1 MKPTASLLAVVAV
14 AAALTGLTAQE
25 RAGGQLR
32 VFIRAGEKT
41 HGPAGNDQ
49 HDYPLFLKDWTRLL
63 TERGASVQGALRFPT
78 ADELAKTDVMIIHK
92 GDGGT
97 CSVQERALLDGYV
110 KRGGGLVIL
119 HDGMCSDDAAWFATI
134 AGAAKQHGEPNW
146 SRGVLKMQFVDR
158 SHPVTKGLPDFE
170 FDDEAFFMLRRTPGM
185 HALATTP
192 VPDKGEVVPQV
203 WVYENTQPGGQPY
216 RAFVSM
222 QAHYYKNFAQPV
234 YRELL
239 LRGIAWA
246 GKKDALTLVGETK
259 NSGLRTKNEE

>member
-1 MKPTASLLAVVAV
+1 MKNLALVFSVLLVVLWTPM
-14 AAALTGLTAQE
+14 AAQPE
-25 RAGGQLR
+25 PLR

-49 HDYPLFLKDWTRLL
+49 HDYPLFLKEWTKLL
-63 TERGASVQGALRFPT
+63 TERGATVQGDLRFPT

-97 CSVQERALLDGYV
+97 CSAAERALLDTYT

-119 HDGMCSDDAAWFATI
+119 HDGMCSDDAIWFATV

-146 SRGVLKMQFVDR
+146 SRGVLKMRFVDKA
-158 SHPVTKGLPDFE
+158 HPVTKGLQDFE
-170 FDDEAFFMLRRTPGM
+170 FDDEAFFMLRTAPGM
-185 HALATTP
+185 HPLATTALP
-192 VPDKGEVVPQV
+192 QNGEVVPQA
-203 WVYENTQPGGQPY
+203 WVYERTPAGGKPY

-222 QAHYYKNFAQPV
+222 QAHYYKNFSQPA
-234 YRELL
+234 YQELI

-246 GKKDALTLVGETK
+246 GKRDVSLLLPKKTTL
-259 NSGLRTKNEE
+259 R